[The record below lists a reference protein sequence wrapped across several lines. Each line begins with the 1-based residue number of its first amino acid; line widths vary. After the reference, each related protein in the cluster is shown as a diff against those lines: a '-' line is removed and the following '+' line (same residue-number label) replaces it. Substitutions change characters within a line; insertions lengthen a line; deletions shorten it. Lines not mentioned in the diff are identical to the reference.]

1 MNAKEITKGIFWA
14 VLQLLGLCV
23 LVWLLYQLKTLLIY
37 MLIAGVV
44 SLIGRP
50 INHFLM
56 KRLKMR
62 AVMATSISIVLLL
75 GILIS
80 LFSLFVPLLVQQGE
94 NLSLL
99 DVDLLK
105 ANIQTLVEEISAYFQ
120 LDNSFWQQQFSV
132 DNLFQNV
139 NFGLLPQLLNETL
152 ELLGG
157 FTIGLFSVVF
167 ILFFFLKDSHLQ
179 ERIILVLVKDNV
191 NDRVEKSI
199 DKTKGLL
206 SRYFLGLLLQ
216 ISILLVINSVVLS
229 VFAVENAFIIAFLC
243 ALLNLIPYLGPI
255 IGAVLML
262 LLTMSSFIGADFS
275 TVILPKTIYVM
286 IGFFVGQLVDNFFS
300 QPFIFS
306 NSVKSHP
313 LEIFIVILASG
324 TLLGPVGMIIAI
336 PLYTTMKVIAQEFLA
351 ENKIVKSLTKNF

>member
-1 MNAKEITKGIFWA
+1 MNAKEISSGIVRA
-14 VLQLLGLCV
+14 IVQITGICIII
-23 LVWLLYQLKTLLIY
+23 WLLIQIKTLLIY
-37 MLIAGVV
+37 MLIAGIV

-50 INHFLM
+50 INRFLTQ
-56 KRLKMR
+56 RLKLKNIF
-62 AVMATSISIVLLL
+62 ASTITIIFLIWILVSI
-75 GILIS
+75 
-80 LFSLFVPLLVQQGE
+80 FSLFVPLLIQQGE

-99 DVDLLK
+99 EVDKLK
-105 ANIQTLVEEISAYFQ
+105 INIETIVEEIVTYFS
-120 LDNSFWQQQFSV
+120 LDNSFWQEQFSV

-139 NFGLLPQLLNETL
+139 NFGLLPELLNQTL

-179 ERIILVLVKDNV
+179 DRIILALV
-191 NDRVEKSI
+191 NDKISSRVEKSI
-199 DKTKGLL
+199 DKTKNLL

-216 ISILLVINSVVLS
+216 ITILMVVYSIILT
-229 VFAVENAFIIAFLC
+229 VFNVENAFIIAFLC

-255 IGAVLML
+255 IGGILML

-275 TVILPKTIYVM
+275 SVIVPKTGYVM
-286 IGFFVGQLVDNFFS
+286 IGFVLGQLIDNFFS

-313 LEIFIVILASG
+313 LEIFVVILASG

-336 PLYTTMKVIAQEFLA
+336 PLYTTLKVIAQEFFSD
-351 ENKIVKSLTKNF
+351 NKIVKSLTKNF

>member
-1 MNAKEITKGIFWA
+1 MNTKEISSGIVRAIF
-14 VLQLLGLCV
+14 QITGICIII
-23 LVWLLYQLKTLLIY
+23 WLLIQIKTLLIY
-37 MLIAGVV
+37 MLIAGIV

-50 INHFLM
+50 INRFLTQ
-56 KRLKMR
+56 RLKLKNIF
-62 AVMATSISIVLLL
+62 ASTITIIFLIWILVSI
-75 GILIS
+75 
-80 LFSLFVPLLVQQGE
+80 FSLFVPLLIQQGE

-99 DVDLLK
+99 EVDKLK
-105 ANIQTLVEEISAYFQ
+105 INIETIVEEIVTYFS
-120 LDNSFWQQQFSV
+120 LDNSFWQEQFSV

-139 NFGLLPQLLNETL
+139 NFGLLPELLNQTL

-179 ERIILVLVKDNV
+179 DRMILALV
-191 NDRVEKSI
+191 NDKISSRVEKSI
-199 DKTKGLL
+199 DKTKNLL

-216 ISILLVINSVVLS
+216 ITILMVVYSIILT
-229 VFAVENAFIIAFLC
+229 VFNVENAFIIAFLC

-255 IGAVLML
+255 IGGILML

-275 TVILPKTIYVM
+275 SVIVPKTGYVM
-286 IGFFVGQLVDNFFS
+286 IGFVLGQLIDNFFS

-313 LEIFIVILASG
+313 LEIFVVILASG

-336 PLYTTMKVIAQEFLA
+336 PLYTTLKVIAQEFFSD
-351 ENKIVKSLTKNF
+351 NKIVKSLTKNF

>member
-1 MNAKEITKGIFWA
+1 MNSKEITKGIFWA
-14 VLQLLGLCV
+14 ILQLTGLCIIT
-23 LVWLLYQLKTLLIY
+23 LLLFQLKILLIY
-37 MLIAGVV
+37 MIIAGIV

-50 INHFLM
+50 INQFLIQ
-56 KRLKMR
+56 RLKMR
-62 AVMATSISIVLLL
+62 NILGTSITIIFLL
-75 GILIS
+75 GLLIS

-99 DVDLLK
+99 EVDLLK
-105 ANIQTLVEEISAYFQ
+105 NNIETLVEEISIYFQ
-120 LDNSFWQQQFSV
+120 LDNSFWQQQISV

-139 NFGLLPQLLNETL
+139 NFGLLPELLNQTL

-157 FTIGLFSVVF
+157 FTIGLFSIVF

-179 ERIILVLVKDNV
+179 KQIILALVNDKIT
-191 NDRVEKSI
+191 DRVEKSI
-199 DKTKGLL
+199 EKTKNLL

-216 ISILLVINSVVLS
+216 ISILLIIYSIVLA
-229 VFAVENAFIIAFLC
+229 VFNVENAFIIAFLC

-255 IGAVLML
+255 VGAVLMM

-275 TVILPKTIYVM
+275 SIILPKTIYVM
-286 IGFFVGQLVDNFFS
+286 IGFCVGQMIDNFFS
-300 QPFIFS
+300 QPYIFS

-324 TLLGPVGMIIAI
+324 TLIGPVGMIIAI
-336 PLYTTMKVIAQEFLA
+336 PLYTTLKVISQEFLS

>member
-1 MNAKEITKGIFWA
+1 MNAKEISNGIVRA
-14 VLQLLGLCV
+14 VLKLTGLCI
-23 LVWLLYQLKTLLIY
+23 LIWLLLQIKTLLIY
-37 MLIAGVV
+37 MLIAGIV

-50 INHFLM
+50 INQFLTG
-56 KRLKMR
+56 RLKLKN
-62 AVMATSISIVLLL
+62 VFATSITIVFLLWVLVSI
-75 GILIS
+75 
-80 LFSLFVPLLVQQGE
+80 FSLFVPLLIQQGE

-99 DVDLLK
+99 EVNELK
-105 ANIQTLVEEISAYFQ
+105 GNIETLIQEIGLYFN

-132 DNLFQNV
+132 DNLFQNI
-139 NFGLLPQLLNETL
+139 NLGLLPELLNQTL

-179 ERIILVLVKDNV
+179 ERIILALV
-191 NDRVEKSI
+191 NDKVTNRVEKSI
-199 DKTKGLL
+199 EKTKGLL

-216 ISILLVINSVVLS
+216 ISILLIIYSIVLAIFD
-229 VFAVENAFIIAFLC
+229 VQNAFIIAFLC

-255 IGAVLML
+255 IGGLLML

-275 TVILPKTIYVM
+275 TVILPKTSYVM
-286 IGFFVGQLVDNFFS
+286 IGFIVGQLVDNFFS

-336 PLYTTMKVIAQEFLA
+336 PLYTTIKVIAQEFLA

>member
-1 MNAKEITKGIFWA
+1 MNSKEITKGIFWA
-14 VLQLLGLCV
+14 ILQLTGLCIIT
-23 LVWLLYQLKTLLIY
+23 WLLFQLKILLIY
-37 MLIAGVV
+37 IVIAGIV

-50 INHFLM
+50 INQFLIQ
-56 KRLKMR
+56 RLKMR
-62 AVMATSISIVLLL
+62 NILGTSITIIFLL
-75 GILIS
+75 GLLIS

-99 DVDLLK
+99 EVDLLK
-105 ANIQTLVEEISAYFQ
+105 NNIETLVEEISIYFQ
-120 LDNSFWQQQFSV
+120 LDNSFWQQQISV

-139 NFGLLPQLLNETL
+139 NFGLLPELLNQTL

-157 FTIGLFSVVF
+157 FTIGLFSIVF

-179 ERIILVLVKDNV
+179 KQIILALVNDKIT
-191 NDRVEKSI
+191 DRVEKSI
-199 DKTKGLL
+199 EKTKNLL

-216 ISILLVINSVVLS
+216 ISILLIIYSIVLA
-229 VFAVENAFIIAFLC
+229 VFNVENAFIIAFLC

-255 IGAVLML
+255 VGAVLMM

-275 TVILPKTIYVM
+275 SVILPKTIYVM
-286 IGFFVGQLVDNFFS
+286 IGFCVGQMIDNFFS
-300 QPFIFS
+300 QPYIFS

-324 TLLGPVGMIIAI
+324 TLIGPVGMIIAI
-336 PLYTTMKVIAQEFLA
+336 PLYTTLKVISQEFLS

>member
-1 MNAKEITKGIFWA
+1 MNAKEISSGIVRA
-14 VLQLLGLCV
+14 VLQLTGICI
-23 LVWLLYQLKTLLIY
+23 LVWLLLQVKTLLIY
-37 MLIAGVV
+37 MLIAGIV

-50 INHFLM
+50 INQLLT
-56 KRLKMR
+56 KRLKLKNVL
-62 AVMATSISIVLLL
+62 ASSITIVFLMWILVSI
-75 GILIS
+75 
-80 LFSLFVPLLVQQGE
+80 FSLFVPLLVQQGE

-99 DVDLLK
+99 EVNELK
-105 ANIQTLVEEISAYFQ
+105 GNIETLIQEIGTYFN

-139 NFGLLPQLLNETL
+139 NFGLLPELLNQTL
-152 ELLGG
+152 ELLSG

-179 ERIILVLVKDNV
+179 ERIILALVNDKV
-191 NDRVEKSI
+191 TDRVEKSI
-199 DKTKGLL
+199 EKTKGLL

-216 ISILLVINSVVLS
+216 ISILLIIYSIVLAI
-229 VFAVENAFIIAFLC
+229 FDVENAFIIAFLC

-255 IGAVLML
+255 IGGVLML

-275 TVILPKTIYVM
+275 TVILPKTGYVM
-286 IGFFVGQLVDNFFS
+286 IGFVIGQLVDNFFS

-336 PLYTTMKVIAQEFLA
+336 PLYTTIKVIAQEFMA
-351 ENKIVKSLTKNF
+351 ENKIVKTLTKNF

>member
-1 MNAKEITKGIFWA
+1 MNAKEISSGIVRA
-14 VLQLLGLCV
+14 VLQLTGICI
-23 LVWLLYQLKTLLIY
+23 LVWLLLQVKTLLIY
-37 MLIAGVV
+37 MLIAGIV

-50 INHFLM
+50 INQLLT
-56 KRLKMR
+56 KRLKLKNIL
-62 AVMATSISIVLLL
+62 ASSITIVFLMWILVSI
-75 GILIS
+75 
-80 LFSLFVPLLVQQGE
+80 FSLFVPLLVQQGE

-99 DVDLLK
+99 EVNELK
-105 ANIQTLVEEISAYFQ
+105 GNIETLIQEIGTYFN

-139 NFGLLPQLLNETL
+139 NFGLLPELLNQTL

-179 ERIILVLVKDNV
+179 ERIILALVNDEV
-191 NDRVEKSI
+191 TDRVEKSI
-199 DKTKGLL
+199 EKTKDLL

-216 ISILLVINSVVLS
+216 ISILLIIYSIVLAI
-229 VFAVENAFIIAFLC
+229 FDVENAFIIAFLC

-255 IGAVLML
+255 IGGVLML

-275 TVILPKTIYVM
+275 TVILPKTGYVM
-286 IGFFVGQLVDNFFS
+286 IGFVIGQLVDNFFS

-324 TLLGPVGMIIAI
+324 TLLGPVGLIIAI
-336 PLYTTMKVIAQEFLA
+336 PLYTTIKVIAHEFMA

>member
-1 MNAKEITKGIFWA
+1 MNSKEITKGIFWA
-14 VLQLLGLCV
+14 ILQLAGLFIIT
-23 LVWLLYQLKTLLIY
+23 WLLFKLKILLIY
-37 MLIAGVV
+37 MVIAGIV

-50 INHFLM
+50 INQFLIQ
-56 KRLKMR
+56 RLKMR
-62 AVMATSISIVLLL
+62 NILGTSITIIFLL
-75 GILIS
+75 GLLIS

-99 DVDLLK
+99 EVDLLK
-105 ANIQTLVEEISAYFQ
+105 NNIETLVEEISIYFQ
-120 LDNSFWQQQFSV
+120 LDNSFWQQQISV

-139 NFGLLPQLLNETL
+139 NFGLLPELLNQTL

-157 FTIGLFSVVF
+157 FTIGLFSIVF

-179 ERIILVLVKDNV
+179 KQIILALVNDKIT
-191 NDRVEKSI
+191 DRVEKSI
-199 DKTKGLL
+199 EKTKNLL

-216 ISILLVINSVVLS
+216 ISILLIIYSIVLA
-229 VFAVENAFIIAFLC
+229 VFNVENAFIIAFLC

-255 IGAVLML
+255 VGAVLMM

-275 TVILPKTIYVM
+275 SIILPKTIYVM
-286 IGFFVGQLVDNFFS
+286 IGFCVGQMIDNFFS
-300 QPFIFS
+300 QPYIFS

-324 TLLGPVGMIIAI
+324 TLIGPVGMIIAI
-336 PLYTTMKVIAQEFLA
+336 PLYTTFKVISQEFLS
-351 ENKIVKSLTKNF
+351 ENKIVKSLTKDF

>member
-1 MNAKEITKGIFWA
+1 MNAKEISKGIFWA
-14 VLQLLGLCV
+14 VIQLAGVCILL
-23 LVWLLYQLKTLLIY
+23 WLLLQLKTLLIY
-37 MLIAGVV
+37 MLIAGIV

-50 INHFLM
+50 INQLLM
-56 KRLKMR
+56 KRLKMKT
-62 AVMATSISIVLLL
+62 VLATTISIVLLL
-75 GILIS
+75 GVLIS
-80 LFSLFVPLLVQQGE
+80 IFSLFVPLLIQQGQ

-105 ANIQTLVEEISAYFQ
+105 INIQTLAEEISIYFQ
-120 LDNSFWQQQFSV
+120 LDNSFWQQQISV
-132 DNLFQNV
+132 DNLFKNV
-139 NFGLLPQLLNETL
+139 NLGLLPELLNQTL

-167 ILFFFLKDSHLQ
+167 ILFFFLKDSYLQ
-179 ERIILVLVKDNV
+179 EQIILALV
-191 NDRVEKSI
+191 NDKVSNRVEKSI
-199 DKTKGLL
+199 EKTKRLL

-216 ISILLVINSVVLS
+216 ISILLIIYSIVLAI
-229 VFAVENAFIIAFLC
+229 FQVENAFIIAFLC

-255 IGAVLML
+255 VGAVLMM
-262 LLTMSSFIGADFS
+262 LLTMSSFIGSDFS
-275 TVILPKTIYVM
+275 SIILPKTIYVM
-286 IGFFVGQLVDNFFS
+286 IGFFIGQLIDNFFS

-336 PLYTTMKVIAQEFLA
+336 PLYTTIKVIAQEFLA
-351 ENKIVKSLTKNF
+351 ENKIVKALTKNF

>member
-1 MNAKEITKGIFWA
+1 MNSKEITKGIFWA
-14 VLQLLGLCV
+14 ILQLAGLCIIT
-23 LVWLLYQLKTLLIY
+23 WLLFKLKILLIY
-37 MLIAGVV
+37 MVIAGIV

-50 INHFLM
+50 INKFLIQ
-56 KRLKMR
+56 RLKMR
-62 AVMATSISIVLLL
+62 NILGTSITIIFLL
-75 GILIS
+75 GLLIS

-99 DVDLLK
+99 EVDLLK
-105 ANIQTLVEEISAYFQ
+105 NNIETLVEEISIYFQ
-120 LDNSFWQQQFSV
+120 LDNSFWQQQISV

-139 NFGLLPQLLNETL
+139 NFGLLPELLNQTL

-157 FTIGLFSVVF
+157 FTIGLFSIVF

-179 ERIILVLVKDNV
+179 KQIILALVNDKIT
-191 NDRVEKSI
+191 DRVEKSI
-199 DKTKGLL
+199 EKTKNLL

-216 ISILLVINSVVLS
+216 ISILLIIYSIVLA
-229 VFAVENAFIIAFLC
+229 VFNVENAFIIAFLC

-255 IGAVLML
+255 VSAVLMM

-275 TVILPKTIYVM
+275 SIILPKTIYVM
-286 IGFFVGQLVDNFFS
+286 IGFCVGQIIDNFFS
-300 QPFIFS
+300 QPYIFS

-324 TLLGPVGMIIAI
+324 TLIGPVGMIIAI
-336 PLYTTMKVIAQEFLA
+336 PLYTTFKVISQEFLS
-351 ENKIVKSLTKNF
+351 ENKIVKSLTKDF

>member
-1 MNAKEITKGIFWA
+1 M
-14 VLQLLGLCV
+14 V
-23 LVWLLYQLKTLLIY
+23 
-37 MLIAGVV
+37 IAGIV

-50 INHFLM
+50 INQFLIQ
-56 KRLKMR
+56 RLKMR
-62 AVMATSISIVLLL
+62 NILGTSITIIFLL
-75 GILIS
+75 GLLIS

-99 DVDLLK
+99 EVDLLK
-105 ANIQTLVEEISAYFQ
+105 NNIETLVEEISIYFQ
-120 LDNSFWQQQFSV
+120 LDNSFWQQQISV

-139 NFGLLPQLLNETL
+139 NFGLLPELLNQTL

-157 FTIGLFSVVF
+157 FTIGLFSIVF

-179 ERIILVLVKDNV
+179 KQIILALVNDKIT
-191 NDRVEKSI
+191 DRVEKSI
-199 DKTKGLL
+199 EKTKNLL

-216 ISILLVINSVVLS
+216 ISILLIIYSIVLA
-229 VFAVENAFIIAFLC
+229 VFNVENAFIIAFLC

-255 IGAVLML
+255 VGAVLMM

-275 TVILPKTIYVM
+275 SIILPKTIYVM
-286 IGFFVGQLVDNFFS
+286 IGFCVGQMIDNFFS
-300 QPFIFS
+300 QPYIFS
-306 NSVKSHP
+306 NSVRSHP

-324 TLLGPVGMIIAI
+324 TLIGPVGMIIAI
-336 PLYTTMKVIAQEFLA
+336 PLYTTLKVISQEFLS

>member
-1 MNAKEITKGIFWA
+1 MNAKEISSGIVRA
-14 VLQLLGLCV
+14 VLQLTGICI
-23 LVWLLYQLKTLLIY
+23 LVWLLLRVKTLLIY
-37 MLIAGVV
+37 MLIAGIV

-50 INHFLM
+50 INQLLT
-56 KRLKMR
+56 KRLKLKNIL
-62 AVMATSISIVLLL
+62 ASSITIVFLMWILVSI
-75 GILIS
+75 
-80 LFSLFVPLLVQQGE
+80 FSLFVPLLVQQGE

-99 DVDLLK
+99 EVNELK
-105 ANIQTLVEEISAYFQ
+105 GNIETLIQEIGTYFN

-139 NFGLLPQLLNETL
+139 NFGLLPELLNQTL

-179 ERIILVLVKDNV
+179 ERIILALVNDEV
-191 NDRVEKSI
+191 TDRVEKSI
-199 DKTKGLL
+199 EKTKGLL

-216 ISILLVINSVVLS
+216 ISILLIIYSIVLAI
-229 VFAVENAFIIAFLC
+229 FDVENAFIIAFLC

-255 IGAVLML
+255 IGGVLML
-262 LLTMSSFIGADFS
+262 LLTMSSFMGADFS
-275 TVILPKTIYVM
+275 TVILPKTGYVM
-286 IGFFVGQLVDNFFS
+286 IGFVIGQLVDNFFS

-336 PLYTTMKVIAQEFLA
+336 PLYTTIKVIAQEFMA

>member
-1 MNAKEITKGIFWA
+1 MNAKEISSGIVRA
-14 VLQLLGLCV
+14 IVQITGICIII
-23 LVWLLYQLKTLLIY
+23 WLLIQIKTLLIY
-37 MLIAGVV
+37 MLIAGIV

-50 INHFLM
+50 INRFLTQ
-56 KRLKMR
+56 RLKLKNIF
-62 AVMATSISIVLLL
+62 ASTITIIFLIWILVSI
-75 GILIS
+75 
-80 LFSLFVPLLVQQGE
+80 FSLFVPLLIQQGE

-99 DVDLLK
+99 EVDKLK
-105 ANIQTLVEEISAYFQ
+105 INIETIVEEIVTYFS
-120 LDNSFWQQQFSV
+120 LDNSFWQEQFSV

-139 NFGLLPQLLNETL
+139 NFGLLPELLNQTL

-179 ERIILVLVKDNV
+179 DRIILALV
-191 NDRVEKSI
+191 NDKISSRVEKSI
-199 DKTKGLL
+199 DKTKNLL

-216 ISILLVINSVVLS
+216 ITILMVVYSIILA
-229 VFAVENAFIIAFLC
+229 VFNVENAFIIAFLC

-255 IGAVLML
+255 IGGVLML

-275 TVILPKTIYVM
+275 SVIVPKTGYVM
-286 IGFFVGQLVDNFFS
+286 IGFVLGQLIDNFFS

-313 LEIFIVILASG
+313 LEIFVVILASG

-336 PLYTTMKVIAQEFLA
+336 PLYTTLKVIAQEFFSD
-351 ENKIVKSLTKNF
+351 NKIVKSLTKNF

>member
-1 MNAKEITKGIFWA
+1 MNAKEISSGIVRA
-14 VLQLLGLCV
+14 VLQLTGICI
-23 LVWLLYQLKTLLIY
+23 LVWLLLQVKTLLIY
-37 MLIAGVV
+37 MLIAGIV

-50 INHFLM
+50 INQLLT
-56 KRLKMR
+56 KRLKLKNIL
-62 AVMATSISIVLLL
+62 ASSITIVFLMWILVSI
-75 GILIS
+75 
-80 LFSLFVPLLVQQGE
+80 FSLFVPLLVQQGE

-99 DVDLLK
+99 EVNELK
-105 ANIQTLVEEISAYFQ
+105 GNIETLIQEIGTYFN

-139 NFGLLPQLLNETL
+139 NFGLLPELLNQTL

-179 ERIILVLVKDNV
+179 ERIILALVNDKV
-191 NDRVEKSI
+191 TDRVEKSI
-199 DKTKGLL
+199 EKTKGLL

-216 ISILLVINSVVLS
+216 ISILLIIYSIVLAI
-229 VFAVENAFIIAFLC
+229 FDVENAFIIAFLC

-255 IGAVLML
+255 IGGVLML

-275 TVILPKTIYVM
+275 TVILPKTGYIM
-286 IGFFVGQLVDNFFS
+286 IGFVIGQLVDNFFS

-336 PLYTTMKVIAQEFLA
+336 PLYTTIKVIAQEFMA
-351 ENKIVKSLTKNF
+351 ENKIVKTLTKNF

>member
-1 MNAKEITKGIFWA
+1 MNVKEISKGIFWA
-14 VLQLLGLCV
+14 VIQLAGVCILL
-23 LVWLLYQLKTLLIY
+23 WLLLQLKTLLIY
-37 MLIAGVV
+37 MLIAGIV

-50 INHFLM
+50 INQLLM
-56 KRLKMR
+56 KRLKMKT
-62 AVMATSISIVLLL
+62 VLATTISIVLLL
-75 GILIS
+75 GVLIS
-80 LFSLFVPLLVQQGE
+80 IFSLFVPLLIQQGQ

-105 ANIQTLVEEISAYFQ
+105 INIQTLAEEISIYFQ
-120 LDNSFWQQQFSV
+120 LDNSFWQQQISV
-132 DNLFQNV
+132 DNLFKNV
-139 NFGLLPQLLNETL
+139 NLGLLPELLNQTL

-167 ILFFFLKDSHLQ
+167 ILFFFLKDSYLQ
-179 ERIILVLVKDNV
+179 EQIILALV
-191 NDRVEKSI
+191 NDKVSNRVEKSI
-199 DKTKGLL
+199 EKTKRLL

-216 ISILLVINSVVLS
+216 ISILLIIYSIVLAI
-229 VFAVENAFIIAFLC
+229 FQVENAFIIAFLC

-255 IGAVLML
+255 VGAVLMI
-262 LLTMSSFIGADFS
+262 LLTMSSFIGSDFS
-275 TVILPKTIYVM
+275 SIILPKTIYVM
-286 IGFFVGQLVDNFFS
+286 IGFFIGQLIDNFFS

-336 PLYTTMKVIAQEFLA
+336 PLYTTLKVIAQEFLA
-351 ENKIVKSLTKNF
+351 ENKIVKALTKNF

>member
-1 MNAKEITKGIFWA
+1 MNSKEITKGIFWA
-14 VLQLLGLCV
+14 ILQLAGLCIIT
-23 LVWLLYQLKTLLIY
+23 WLLFKLKILLIY
-37 MLIAGVV
+37 MVIAGIV

-50 INHFLM
+50 INKFLIQ
-56 KRLKMR
+56 RLKMR
-62 AVMATSISIVLLL
+62 NILGTSITIIFLL
-75 GILIS
+75 GLLIS
-80 LFSLFVPLLVQQGE
+80 IFSLFVPLLVQQGE

-99 DVDLLK
+99 EVDLLK
-105 ANIQTLVEEISAYFQ
+105 NNIETLVEEISIYFK
-120 LDNSFWQQQFSV
+120 LDNSFWQQQISV

-139 NFGLLPQLLNETL
+139 NFGLLPELLNQTL

-157 FTIGLFSVVF
+157 FTIGLFSIVF

-179 ERIILVLVKDNV
+179 KQIILALVNDKIT
-191 NDRVEKSI
+191 DRVEKSI
-199 DKTKGLL
+199 EKTKNLL

-216 ISILLVINSVVLS
+216 ITILLIIYSIVLA
-229 VFAVENAFIIAFLC
+229 VFNVENAFIIAFLC

-255 IGAVLML
+255 VGAVLMM

-275 TVILPKTIYVM
+275 SIILPKTIYVM
-286 IGFFVGQLVDNFFS
+286 IGFCVGQMIDNFFS
-300 QPFIFS
+300 QPYIFS

-324 TLLGPVGMIIAI
+324 TLIGPVGMIIAI
-336 PLYTTMKVIAQEFLA
+336 PLYTTLKVISQEFLS

>member
-1 MNAKEITKGIFWA
+1 MNSKEISNGIVKA
-14 VLQLLGLCV
+14 VLQITGICI
-23 LVWLLYQLKTLLIY
+23 LVWLLLQVKTLLIY
-37 MLIAGVV
+37 MLIAGIV

-50 INHFLM
+50 INQFLI
-56 KRLKMR
+56 KRLKLKNIL
-62 AVMATSISIVLLL
+62 ASTLTIILLIW
-75 GILIS
+75 ILIS
-80 LFSLFVPLLVQQGE
+80 IFSLFVPLLVQQGE

-99 DVDLLK
+99 EVNQLK
-105 ANIQTLVEEISAYFQ
+105 GNIETLVQEIGTYFN

-139 NFGLLPQLLNETL
+139 NFGLLPELLNQTL

-179 ERIILVLVKDNV
+179 ERIILALVTDKV
-191 NDRVEKSI
+191 SDRVEKSI
-199 DKTKGLL
+199 EKTKNLL

-216 ISILLVINSVVLS
+216 ITILMIVYSIVLA
-229 VFAVENAFIIAFLC
+229 VFKVENAFIIAFLC

-255 IGAVLML
+255 IGGVLML

-275 TVILPKTIYVM
+275 TVILPKTGYVM
-286 IGFFVGQLVDNFFS
+286 IGFVVGQLIDNFFS

-336 PLYTTMKVIAQEFLA
+336 PIYTTIKVIAQEFLT

>member
-1 MNAKEITKGIFWA
+1 MNSKEITKGIFWA
-14 VLQLLGLCV
+14 ILQLTGLCIIT
-23 LVWLLYQLKTLLIY
+23 WLLFQLKILLIY
-37 MLIAGVV
+37 MVIAGIV

-50 INHFLM
+50 INQFLIQ
-56 KRLKMR
+56 RLKMR
-62 AVMATSISIVLLL
+62 NILGTSITIIFLL
-75 GILIS
+75 GLLIS

-99 DVDLLK
+99 EVDLLK
-105 ANIQTLVEEISAYFQ
+105 NNIQTLVEEISIYFQ
-120 LDNSFWQQQFSV
+120 LDNSFWQQQISV

-139 NFGLLPQLLNETL
+139 NFGLLPELLNQTL

-157 FTIGLFSVVF
+157 FTIGLFSIVF

-179 ERIILVLVKDNV
+179 KQIILALVNDKIT
-191 NDRVEKSI
+191 DRVEKSI
-199 DKTKGLL
+199 EKTKNLL

-216 ISILLVINSVVLS
+216 ISILLIIYSIVLA
-229 VFAVENAFIIAFLC
+229 VFNVENAFIIAFLC

-255 IGAVLML
+255 VGAVLMM

-275 TVILPKTIYVM
+275 SIILPKTIYVM
-286 IGFFVGQLVDNFFS
+286 IGFCVGQMIDNFFS
-300 QPFIFS
+300 QPYIFS

-324 TLLGPVGMIIAI
+324 TLIGPVGMIIAI
-336 PLYTTMKVIAQEFLA
+336 PLYTTLKVISQEFLS

>member
-1 MNAKEITKGIFWA
+1 MNSKEITKGIFWA
-14 VLQLLGLCV
+14 ILQLTGLCIIT
-23 LVWLLYQLKTLLIY
+23 WLLFQLKVLLIY
-37 MLIAGVV
+37 MVIAGIV

-50 INHFLM
+50 INQFLIQ
-56 KRLKMR
+56 RLKMR
-62 AVMATSISIVLLL
+62 NILGTSITIIFLL
-75 GILIS
+75 GLLIS

-99 DVDLLK
+99 EVDLLK
-105 ANIQTLVEEISAYFQ
+105 NNIETLVEEISFYFQ
-120 LDNSFWQQQFSV
+120 LDNSFWQQQISV

-139 NFGLLPQLLNETL
+139 NFGLLPELLNQTL

-157 FTIGLFSVVF
+157 FTIGLFSIVF

-179 ERIILVLVKDNV
+179 KQIILALVNDKIT
-191 NDRVEKSI
+191 DRVEKSI
-199 DKTKGLL
+199 EKIKNLL

-216 ISILLVINSVVLS
+216 ISILLIIYSIVLA
-229 VFAVENAFIIAFLC
+229 VFNVENAFIIAFLC

-255 IGAVLML
+255 VGAVLMM

-275 TVILPKTIYVM
+275 SIILPKTIYVM
-286 IGFFVGQLVDNFFS
+286 IGFCVGQMIDNFFS
-300 QPFIFS
+300 QPYIFS
-306 NSVKSHP
+306 NSVRSHP

-324 TLLGPVGMIIAI
+324 TLIGPVGMIIAI
-336 PLYTTMKVIAQEFLA
+336 PLYTTLKVISQEFLS

>member
-1 MNAKEITKGIFWA
+1 MNAKDISSGIVRA
-14 VLQLLGLCV
+14 VLQLTGICI
-23 LVWLLYQLKTLLIY
+23 LVWLLLQVKTLLIY
-37 MLIAGVV
+37 MLIAGIV

-50 INHFLM
+50 INRFLI
-56 KRLKMR
+56 KRLKLKNII
-62 AVMATSISIVLLL
+62 ASSITIVFLMWILVSI
-75 GILIS
+75 
-80 LFSLFVPLLVQQGE
+80 FSLFVPLLLQQGE

-99 DVDLLK
+99 EVNQLK
-105 ANIQTLVEEISAYFQ
+105 GNIETLIQEIGIYFN

-132 DNLFQNV
+132 DNLFKNV
-139 NFGLLPQLLNETL
+139 NFGLLPELLNQTL

-179 ERIILVLVKDNV
+179 ERIILALVNDKV
-191 NDRVEKSI
+191 TDRVEKSLE
-199 DKTKGLL
+199 KTKSLL

-216 ISILLVINSVVLS
+216 ISILLIIYSIVLAI
-229 VFAVENAFIIAFLC
+229 FDVENAFIIAFLC

-255 IGAVLML
+255 IGGVLML

-275 TVILPKTIYVM
+275 SVILPKTGYVM
-286 IGFFVGQLVDNFFS
+286 IGFVIGQLVDNFFS

-336 PLYTTMKVIAQEFLA
+336 PLYTTIKVIAQEFLA

>member
-1 MNAKEITKGIFWA
+1 MNAKEISSGIVRA
-14 VLQLLGLCV
+14 VLQLTGICI
-23 LVWLLYQLKTLLIY
+23 LVWLLLQVKTLLIY
-37 MLIAGVV
+37 MLIAGIV

-50 INHFLM
+50 INQLLT
-56 KRLKMR
+56 KRLKFKNIL
-62 AVMATSISIVLLL
+62 ASSITIVFLMWILVSI
-75 GILIS
+75 
-80 LFSLFVPLLVQQGE
+80 FSLFVPLLVQQGE

-99 DVDLLK
+99 EVNELK
-105 ANIQTLVEEISAYFQ
+105 GNIETLIQEIGTYFN

-139 NFGLLPQLLNETL
+139 NFGLLPELLNQTL

-179 ERIILVLVKDNV
+179 ERIILALVNDEV
-191 NDRVEKSI
+191 TDRVEKSI
-199 DKTKGLL
+199 EKTKDLL

-216 ISILLVINSVVLS
+216 ISILLIIYSIVLAI
-229 VFAVENAFIIAFLC
+229 FDVENAFIIAFLC

-255 IGAVLML
+255 IGGVLML

-275 TVILPKTIYVM
+275 TVILPKTGYVM
-286 IGFFVGQLVDNFFS
+286 IGFVIGQLVDNFFS

-324 TLLGPVGMIIAI
+324 TLLGPVGLIIAI
-336 PLYTTMKVIAQEFLA
+336 PLYTTIKVIAQEFMA

>member
-1 MNAKEITKGIFWA
+1 MNSKEISNGIVKA
-14 VLQLLGLCV
+14 VLQITGICI
-23 LVWLLYQLKTLLIY
+23 LVWLLLQVKTLLIY
-37 MLIAGVV
+37 MLIAGIV

-50 INHFLM
+50 INQFLI
-56 KRLKMR
+56 KRLKLKNIL
-62 AVMATSISIVLLL
+62 ASTLTIIFLIWILVSI
-75 GILIS
+75 
-80 LFSLFVPLLVQQGE
+80 FSLFVPLLVQQGE

-99 DVDLLK
+99 EVNQLK
-105 ANIQTLVEEISAYFQ
+105 GNIETLVQEIGTYFN

-139 NFGLLPQLLNETL
+139 NFGLLPELLNETL

-179 ERIILVLVKDNV
+179 ERIILALVTDKV
-191 NDRVEKSI
+191 SDRVEKSI
-199 DKTKGLL
+199 EKTKNLL

-216 ISILLVINSVVLS
+216 ITILMIVYSIVLA
-229 VFAVENAFIIAFLC
+229 VFKVENAFIIAFLC
-243 ALLNLIPYLGPI
+243 ALLNLIHYLGPI
-255 IGAVLML
+255 IGGVLML

-275 TVILPKTIYVM
+275 TVILPKTGYVM
-286 IGFFVGQLVDNFFS
+286 IGFVVGQLIDNFFS

-336 PLYTTMKVIAQEFLA
+336 PIYTTIKVIAQEFLT

>member
-1 MNAKEITKGIFWA
+1 MNAKEIRKGIFWA

-179 ERIILVLVKDNV
+179 ERIILVLVNDNV

>member
-1 MNAKEITKGIFWA
+1 MNAKEISSGIVRA
-14 VLQLLGLCV
+14 IVQITGICIII
-23 LVWLLYQLKTLLIY
+23 WLLIQIKTLLIY
-37 MLIAGVV
+37 MLIAGIV

-50 INHFLM
+50 INRFLTQS
-56 KRLKMR
+56 LKLKNIF
-62 AVMATSISIVLLL
+62 ASTITIIFLIWILVSI
-75 GILIS
+75 
-80 LFSLFVPLLVQQGE
+80 FSLFVPLLIQQGE

-99 DVDLLK
+99 EVDKLK
-105 ANIQTLVEEISAYFQ
+105 INIETILEEIVTYFS
-120 LDNSFWQQQFSV
+120 LDNSFWQEQFSV
-132 DNLFQNV
+132 DNLFQNI
-139 NFGLLPQLLNETL
+139 NFGLLPELLNQTL

-179 ERIILVLVKDNV
+179 DRIILALV
-191 NDRVEKSI
+191 NDKISSRVEKSI
-199 DKTKGLL
+199 DKTKNLL

-216 ISILLVINSVVLS
+216 ITILMVVYSIILA
-229 VFAVENAFIIAFLC
+229 VFNVENAFIIAFLC

-255 IGAVLML
+255 IGGILML

-275 TVILPKTIYVM
+275 SVIVPKTGYVM
-286 IGFFVGQLVDNFFS
+286 IGFVLGQLIDNFFS

-313 LEIFIVILASG
+313 LEIFVVILASG

-336 PLYTTMKVIAQEFLA
+336 PLYTTLKVIAQEFFSD
-351 ENKIVKSLTKNF
+351 NKIVKSLTKNF

>member
-1 MNAKEITKGIFWA
+1 MNAKEISSGIVRA
-14 VLQLLGLCV
+14 VLQLTGICI
-23 LVWLLYQLKTLLIY
+23 LVWLLLQVKTLLIY
-37 MLIAGVV
+37 MLIAGIV

-50 INHFLM
+50 INQLLT
-56 KRLKMR
+56 KRLKLKNIL
-62 AVMATSISIVLLL
+62 ASSITIVFLMWILVSI
-75 GILIS
+75 
-80 LFSLFVPLLVQQGE
+80 FSLFVPLLVQQGE

-99 DVDLLK
+99 EVNELK
-105 ANIQTLVEEISAYFQ
+105 GNIETLIQEIGTYFN

-139 NFGLLPQLLNETL
+139 NFGLLPELLNQTL

-179 ERIILVLVKDNV
+179 ERIILALVNDKV
-191 NDRVEKSI
+191 TDRVEKSI
-199 DKTKGLL
+199 EKTKGLL

-216 ISILLVINSVVLS
+216 ISILLIIYSIVLAI
-229 VFAVENAFIIAFLC
+229 FDVENAFIIAFLC

-255 IGAVLML
+255 IGGVLML

-275 TVILPKTIYVM
+275 TVILPKTGYVM
-286 IGFFVGQLVDNFFS
+286 IGFVIGQLVDNFFS

-336 PLYTTMKVIAQEFLA
+336 PLYTTIKVIAQEFMA

>member
-14 VLQLLGLCV
+14 VLQLTGLC
-23 LVWLLYQLKTLLIY
+23 LLAWLLYQLKILLIY
-37 MLIAGVV
+37 MLIAGIV

-50 INHFLM
+50 INQFLM
-56 KRLKMR
+56 LRLKMR
-62 AVMATSISIVLLL
+62 AVLATSISILLLL
-75 GILIS
+75 GLLIS
-80 LFSLFVPLLVQQGE
+80 LFSLFVPLLLQQGE

-105 ANIQTLVEEISAYFQ
+105 VNIETLVEEITVYFQ
-120 LDNSFWQQQFSV
+120 LDNSFWEQQFSV

-139 NFGLLPQLLNETL
+139 NFGLLPELLNQTL

-167 ILFFFLKDSHLQ
+167 ILFFFLKDNHLQ
-179 ERIILVLVKDNV
+179 ERIILALV
-191 NDRVEKSI
+191 NDKVSTRVEKSI

-216 ISILLVINSVVLS
+216 ISILLLIYSVVLM
-229 VFAVENAFIIAFLC
+229 VFDVENAFIIAFLC

-255 IGAVLML
+255 IGAVLMT
-262 LLTMSSFIGADFS
+262 LLTMSSFIGEDFS

-286 IGFFVGQLVDNFFS
+286 IGFLVGQLVDNFFS

-306 NSVKSHP
+306 SSVKSHP

-336 PLYTTMKVIAQEFLA
+336 PLYTTLKVIAQEFLA

>member
-1 MNAKEITKGIFWA
+1 MNSKEITKGIFWA
-14 VLQLLGLCV
+14 ILQLTGLCIIT
-23 LVWLLYQLKTLLIY
+23 WLLFQLKVLLIY
-37 MLIAGVV
+37 MVIAGIV

-50 INHFLM
+50 INQFLIQ
-56 KRLKMR
+56 RLKMR
-62 AVMATSISIVLLL
+62 NILGTSITIIFLL
-75 GILIS
+75 GLLIS

-99 DVDLLK
+99 EVDLLK
-105 ANIQTLVEEISAYFQ
+105 NNIETLVEEISIYFQ
-120 LDNSFWQQQFSV
+120 LDNSFWQQQISV

-139 NFGLLPQLLNETL
+139 NFGLLPELLNQTL

-157 FTIGLFSVVF
+157 FTIGLFSIVF

-179 ERIILVLVKDNV
+179 KQIILALVNDKIT
-191 NDRVEKSI
+191 DRVEKSI
-199 DKTKGLL
+199 EKIKNLL

-216 ISILLVINSVVLS
+216 ISILLIIYSIVLA
-229 VFAVENAFIIAFLC
+229 VFNVENAFIIAFLC

-255 IGAVLML
+255 VGAVLMM

-275 TVILPKTIYVM
+275 SIILPKTIYVM
-286 IGFFVGQLVDNFFS
+286 IGFCVGQMIDNFFS
-300 QPFIFS
+300 QPYIFS
-306 NSVKSHP
+306 NSVRSHP

-324 TLLGPVGMIIAI
+324 TLIGPVGMIIAI
-336 PLYTTMKVIAQEFLA
+336 PLYTTLKVISQEFLS

>member
-1 MNAKEITKGIFWA
+1 MNSKEITKGIFWA
-14 VLQLLGLCV
+14 ILQLTGLCIIT
-23 LVWLLYQLKTLLIY
+23 WLLFQLKILLIY
-37 MLIAGVV
+37 MVIAGIV

-50 INHFLM
+50 INQFLIQ
-56 KRLKMR
+56 RLKMR
-62 AVMATSISIVLLL
+62 NILGTSITIIFLL
-75 GILIS
+75 GLLIS

-99 DVDLLK
+99 EVDLLK
-105 ANIQTLVEEISAYFQ
+105 NNIETLVEEISIYFQ
-120 LDNSFWQQQFSV
+120 LDNSFWQQQISV

-139 NFGLLPQLLNETL
+139 NFGLLPELLNQTL

-157 FTIGLFSVVF
+157 FTIGLFSIVF

-179 ERIILVLVKDNV
+179 KQIILALVNDKIT
-191 NDRVEKSI
+191 DRVEKSI
-199 DKTKGLL
+199 EKTKNLL

-216 ISILLVINSVVLS
+216 ISILLIIYSIVLA
-229 VFAVENAFIIAFLC
+229 VFNVENAFIIAFLC

-255 IGAVLML
+255 VGAVLMM

-275 TVILPKTIYVM
+275 SIILPKTIYVM
-286 IGFFVGQLVDNFFS
+286 IGFCVGQIIDNFFS
-300 QPFIFS
+300 QPYIFS

-324 TLLGPVGMIIAI
+324 TLIGPVGMIIAI
-336 PLYTTMKVIAQEFLA
+336 PLYTTLKVISQEFLS
-351 ENKIVKSLTKNF
+351 ENKIVKSLTKDF